1 MKNIKLLLLAFIVTG
16 FFGLGL
22 ISGCNSEDNPVIVT
36 TTYDSTILL
45 KTLTAAEPWDAN
57 SLSGINFYELK
68 LEATNSIFKDA
79 QFYDSLG
86 ERTRFQIRTGDLVK
100 NFMGIQTKFDFLYNN
115 LSKSRFDTLSKMYYD
130 HTVNPN
136 TDFTYNNTDYYT
148 ENMANKPVWS
158 FYLKGRFTGGFNQGK
173 KVYGMFQIDSL
184 YLNSTLDTFKIRLNI
199 KINKNET
206 DQFNP
211 YHN

>member
-1 MKNIKLLLLAFIVTG
+1 MSKTIKILLLTFIVSG

-22 ISGCNSEDNPVIVT
+22 ITGCNTDVITPPPVVLDTNIH
-36 TTYDSTILL
+36 LA
-45 KTLTAAEPWDAN
+45 TLTAAEPWDVS
-57 SLSGINFYELK
+57 SLSGINFYDLK
-68 LEATNSIFKDA
+68 LEITSGPLKDA

-86 ERTRFQIRTGDLVK
+86 ERTRFQIRTGDMVK
-100 NFMGIQTKFDFLYNN
+100 NFMGLQTKFDWISNN
-115 LSKSRFDTLSKMYYD
+115 YSKAQFDTLSKMYYD

-136 TDFTYNNTDYYT
+136 IDFPYANTDYYT
-148 ENMANKPVWS
+148 VPLANKPVWS
-158 FYLKGRFTGGFNQGK
+158 FYLIGRYAGGFNQGK
-173 KVYGMFQIDSL
+173 RVYGMFQIDSL
-184 YLNSTLDTFKIRLNI
+184 YLDNDTFRIRLNI